1 MKWELCIR
9 FNSFSRRPCAGIEQ
23 QCAIWYTGDMTTA
36 LKNEI
41 RKLARE
47 SVREV
52 IDTEM
57 MRLRASLLLSVS
69 QKEQKNIEKLYKKPS
84 RQAVRTVRV
93 RV

>member
-1 MKWELCIR
+1 
-9 FNSFSRRPCAGIEQ
+9 
-23 QCAIWYTGDMTTA
+23 MTTA
-36 LKNEI
+36 LKDEI
-41 RKLARE
+41 KRLARE
-47 SVREV
+47 GVREV